1 MVKNQTF
8 SLKYNRQYHY
18 LLLSI
23 YKILVQ
29 QMTDL
34 TTRQQQNFPD
44 IWPKLSEMFAASHFV
59 ME

>member
-44 IWPKLSEMFAASHFV
+44 I
-59 ME
+59 